1 VPPATGASP
10 ASSQRKYS
18 KLERK
23 IGFSPNSVE
32 STILAQRPRCPAIAV
47 TLQCT
52 MPKPAVLV
60 IDDEPDLC
68 ELLSITLQRM
78 DLSPRTANTV
88 AEARRLLK
96 AERFDL
102 CLTDMQ
108 LPDGNGLELVEW
120 MQQNT
125 PTVPVAVITAHGNM
139 ETAVRALKV
148 GAFDFVS
155 KPLDLAGL
163 RKLVATAIKLSN
175 PSDGDTSVF
184 GPRLL
189 GTSTAMH
196 SMREMIARV
205 ARSQAPVHISG
216 ESGTGKELVAK
227 LIHESGPRRDG
238 PFVPVNC
245 GAIPTELMES
255 EFFGHKRGSFTGA
268 INDKKGLIQSA
279 EGGTLFLDEI
289 ADLPLHMQVKLLRVI
304 QEKAVRAVGEQVE
317 VGIDV
322 RVLSATHKNLA
333 DLVTEGKFREDLFY
347 RVNVIELRVPSLRE
361 RPEDVQELA
370 EAILRRL
377 GRRMKVTPPALGKDA
392 LAALEAYAFPG
403 NVRELENIL
412 ERAITLTTSGEIRA
426 SDIQL
431 RPPPGGVAAATSS
444 SVGALGDHLEDIERD
459 AIVRALEQTRF
470 NKTAAAKVLGMSFRA
485 LRYRIKKLGIE

>member
-1 VPPATGASP
+1 
-10 ASSQRKYS
+10 
-18 KLERK
+18 
-23 IGFSPNSVE
+23 
-32 STILAQRPRCPAIAV
+32 
-47 TLQCT
+47 

-60 IDDEPDLC
+60 VDDEPDLC

-78 DLSPRTANTV
+78 NLSPSTANTV
-88 AEARRLLK
+88 AVAQRMLK
-96 AERFDL
+96 AEPFDL

-108 LPDGNGLELVEW
+108 LPDGNGLDLVEW
-120 MQQNT
+120 MQHHA

-139 ETAVRALKV
+139 ETAVQALKA

-155 KPLDLAGL
+155 KPLDIGGL

-175 PSDGDTSVF
+175 PNDGDTSVF

-189 GTSTAMH
+189 GTSAAMH
-196 SMREMIARV
+196 NMREMIARV
-205 ARSQAPVHISG
+205 ARSQAPVHIFG

-255 EFFGHKRGSFTGA
+255 ELFGHKRGSFTGA
-268 INDKKGLIQSA
+268 VSDKKGLIQSA

-304 QEKAVRAVGEQVE
+304 QEKAVRPVGEQLE
-317 VGIDV
+317 VGVDV
-322 RVLSATHKNLA
+322 RVLSATHKNLSA
-333 DLVTEGKFREDLFY
+333 LVAEGKFREDLFY

-361 RPEDVQELA
+361 RPEDVPELA

-377 GRRMKVTPPALGKDA
+377 GRRMKISPPMLGKDA
-392 LAALEAYAFPG
+392 LAALKLYAFPG

-412 ERAITLTTSGEIRA
+412 ERAITLSTSGEVSA
-426 SDIQL
+426 DDIQL
-431 RPPPGGVAAATSS
+431 RPTRADAAGASTTPSG
-444 SVGALGDHLEDIERD
+444 GALGDHLEDIERD
-459 AIVRALEQTRF
+459 AIRKALEQARY

>member
-1 VPPATGASP
+1 M
-10 ASSQRKYS
+10 RD
-18 KLERK
+18 
-23 IGFSPNSVE
+23 
-32 STILAQRPRCPAIAV
+32 
-47 TLQCT
+47 
-52 MPKPAVLV
+52 MPKPTVLIV
-60 IDDEPDLC
+60 DDEPDLC

-78 DLSPRTANTV
+78 DLSPRIADTV
-88 AEARRLLK
+88 AGAQRLLK
-96 AERFDL
+96 TDPFDL

-108 LPDGNGLELVEW
+108 LPDGDGLELVEW
-120 MQQNT
+120 MQQYT
-125 PTVPVAVITAHGNM
+125 PSVPVAVITAHGNM
-139 ETAVRALKV
+139 ETAVRALKL

-155 KPLDLAGL
+155 KPLDLTGL
-163 RKLVATAIKLSN
+163 RKLVASAIKLSGT
-175 PSDGDTSVF
+175 SDGDTSVF

-189 GTSTAMH
+189 GTSAAMH
-196 SMREMIARV
+196 NLRDMIARV
-205 ARSQAPVHISG
+205 ARSQAPVHIFG

-268 INDKKGLIQSA
+268 VSDKKGLIQSA

-304 QEKAVRAVGEQVE
+304 QEKAVRPVGEQLE

-322 RVLSATHKNLA
+322 RVLSATHKILSQ
-333 DLVTEGKFREDLFY
+333 LVAESRFREDLFY

-361 RPEDVQELA
+361 RPEDIPELA
-370 EAILRRL
+370 EAVLRRL
-377 GRRMKVTPPALGKDA
+377 GRRMKIASPVLSKDA
-392 LAALEAYAFPG
+392 LIALEAYAFPG

-412 ERAITLTTSGEIRA
+412 ERAITLSTGGEIRVG
-426 SDIQL
+426 DIQL
-431 RPPPGGVAAATSS
+431 RATPGGSPMLAKTSGE
-444 SVGALGDHLEDIERD
+444 GALGDHLEVIERD
-459 AIVRALEQTRF
+459 AIVKALEQTRY